1 MFTGVAPATWTMPAL
16 ERGHP
21 RGGPQHWHGG
31 HLVCGERRHVKGL
44 TTLAA
49 NKTAAVSWLPG
60 NVVKLTGE
68 LS

>member
-1 MFTGVAPATWTMPAL
+1 MTL
-16 ERGHP
+16 
-21 RGGPQHWHGG
+21 
-31 HLVCGERRHVKGL
+31 KGL

-49 NKTAAVSWLPG
+49 NKTAAISWLPG